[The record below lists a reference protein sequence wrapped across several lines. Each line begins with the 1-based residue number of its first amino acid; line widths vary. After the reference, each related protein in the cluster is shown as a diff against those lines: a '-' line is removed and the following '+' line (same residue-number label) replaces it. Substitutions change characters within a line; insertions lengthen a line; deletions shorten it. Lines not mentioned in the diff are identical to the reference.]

1 MVIYIYML
9 GCWDSFI
16 SSNSNI
22 FDDFIQLGRADL
34 SQDVNLQSLE
44 LFVIDIYCKNKML
57 IYVKNLGQSRWYS
70 FSKNDDPVIPRN
82 IIHH

>member
-1 MVIYIYML
+1 ML

-22 FDDFIQLGRADL
+22 SDDFIQLGRADL

-44 LFVIDIYCKNKML
+44 
-57 IYVKNLGQSRWYS
+57 
-70 FSKNDDPVIPRN
+70 
-82 IIHH
+82 